1 MQCLPVVGWSGEAE
15 ESAGAAHPGLGCSE
29 ERVWTIKGSGNNRIN
44 VGPSR
49 GAIALLFAEPCF
61 PGAVLPCMDGDD
73 GPCFEWGS
81 RSTLMA
87 PGPSPTVLVVNTGS
101 SSVKLARCDVG
112 GTRLWQEQRSW
123 DASGGT
129 GLAALLEEWL
139 RPLLARW
146 DPAPVLVAH
155 RLVHGGADFTAP
167 TRLSAEV
174 LAQLDELVP
183 LAPLHNG
190 PALATIRWLR
200 EHEPAGS
207 RLPQWAC
214 FDTAFHADL
223 APAAYSYALPA
234 AWRAGGCRRYGFHGL
249 SHQHLA
255 EAAARHWRT
264 VGGRGQP
271 RLISCHLG
279 AGCSLAAVQQGRSID
294 TSMGF
299 TPLEGLVMAQR
310 SGSVD
315 PGLVLH
321 LQRHGLSLEELEQGL
336 NQASG
341 LRGLSGLS
349 GDWLELRQA
358 AAAGHPGAS
367 LALAVFRHR
376 LLAGIGA
383 MAASLGG
390 VDMIGLTGGIGSHDR
405 ELLADLQQA
414 LAWLGPLQ
422 WLQVDADEEAMI
434 ARLIQQAGGI
444 RANGS
449 AGVNGISGL
458 ADPVS
463 DAAGG

>member
-1 MQCLPVVGWSGEAE
+1 MG
-15 ESAGAAHPGLGCSE
+15 
-29 ERVWTIKGSGNNRIN
+29 
-44 VGPSR
+44 
-49 GAIALLFAEPCF
+49 
-61 PGAVLPCMDGDD
+61 
-73 GPCFEWGS
+73 
-81 RSTLMA
+81 
-87 PGPSPTVLVVNTGS
+87 VLVLNVGS
-101 SSVKLARCDVG
+101 SSLKAALLSGAAEQRPDQ
-112 GTRLWQEQRSW
+112 RLWQGQVTLAGPQALGEQLEQWLEPALGPWWPRI
-123 DASGGT
+123 SGVG
-129 GLAALLEEWL
+129 
-139 RPLLARW
+139 
-146 DPAPVLVAH
+146 H
-155 RLVHGGADFTAP
+155 RVVHGGERFRAP
-167 TRLSAEV
+167 TRLTAAV
-174 LAQLDELVP
+174 LTELEALSP
-183 LAPLHNG
+183 LAPLHNP
-190 PALATIRWLR
+190 PALAAIHWLR
-200 EHEPAGS
+200 ARRPE
-207 RLPQWAC
+207 LPQWAC